1 MSKNIVFI
9 HGAWLTSL
17 SWEKFMSYFEQKG
30 YSCSAPEWPY
40 RDKSVAELKEN
51 TPPELAQIGA
61 KELTDHYEGI
71 IRAMIEPP
79 ILIGH
84 SFGGLIVQQLLD
96 RGVGS
101 AGIALD
107 SVAPEGVLALDWTV
121 LKANSSV
128 LFKWMGWEKVQ
139 TMTFP
144 EFQYSFTNTFPE
156 EEQHKYY
163 ERYVVPESGRIF
175 FQIAFSQL
183 DPHHAIRVNF
193 KNNERMPL
201 LLIAGE
207 KDHLVP
213 AHITKSNYEHYKHST
228 AQTDFYEFEGREHLL
243 MAQDGWEEVAE
254 YVANWLDQLPNHQ
267 SLEQLLHRAAN

>member
-1 MSKNIVFI
+1 M
-9 HGAWLTSL
+9 
-17 SWEKFMSYFEQKG
+17 E
-30 YSCSAPEWPY
+30 
-40 RDKSVAELKEN
+40 ELKAY
-51 TPPELAQIGA
+51 TPPELAEIGA
-61 KELTDHYEGI
+61 KELTDHYEAI
-71 IRAMIEPP
+71 IRAMPEPP

-107 SVAPEGVLALDWTV
+107 SVAPEGVLAVDWTV

-139 TMTFP
+139 TMTLP
-144 EFQYSFTNTFPE
+144 EFQYAFTNGFSQDLQE
-156 EEQHKYY
+156 EFY
-163 ERYVVPESGRIF
+163 EKYVVPESGRIF
-175 FQIAFSQL
+175 FQIAFAQL
-183 DPHHAIRVNF
+183 DPHHATRVNF
-193 KNNERMPL
+193 KNNERAPL

-228 AQTDFYEFEGREHLL
+228 ARTDFQEFKERSHLI
-243 MAQDGWEEVAE
+243 MAGDGWEEVAGF
-254 YVANWLDQLPNHQ
+254 AATW
-267 SLEQLLHRAAN
+267 LEQISNQAVGQSQPQMVS

>member
-1 MSKNIVFI
+1 M
-9 HGAWLTSL
+9 
-17 SWEKFMSYFEQKG
+17 
-30 YSCSAPEWPY
+30 P
-40 RDKSVAELKEN
+40 
-51 TPPELAQIGA
+51 
-61 KELTDHYEGI
+61 
-71 IRAMIEPP
+71 EPP

-107 SVAPEGVLALDWTV
+107 SVAPEGVLAVDWTV

-139 TMTFP
+139 TMTLP
-144 EFQYSFTNTFPE
+144 EFQYAFTNGFSQDLQE
-156 EEQHKYY
+156 EFY
-163 ERYVVPESGRIF
+163 EKYVVPESGRIF
-175 FQIAFSQL
+175 FQIAFAQL
-183 DPHHAIRVNF
+183 DPHHATRVNF
-193 KNNERMPL
+193 KNNERAPL

-228 AQTDFYEFEGREHLL
+228 ARTDFQEFKERSHLI
-243 MAQDGWEEVAE
+243 MAGDGWEEVAGF
-254 YVANWLDQLPNHQ
+254 AATW
-267 SLEQLLHRAAN
+267 LEQISNQAVGQSQPQMVS